1 MLDHKMHTFL
11 TLCETMNYTLA
22 AQKLHITQPAVT
34 QHIRALE
41 QHYGCK
47 LFSYDGRKLR
57 KTPQGELLERSGHAM
72 RYQESQTLAQMQNI
86 RGRHLSIG
94 ATKSIGEFVIP
105 DQLRRYL
112 ANPTHTLRVEVDN
125 TEKILTLIDKGELDF
140 ALIEGFFNKSH
151 YDSRLYR
158 KEPFVGLCSIDHPF
172 AEKTVTLGEL
182 LQENLFLREEGSG
195 TRKILEDILAEYNH
209 TVQDFSRVTCISNF
223 GLLEQLVSSG
233 IGITFAYAAI
243 AENNPRLTRFYVEK
257 WDIFREFNYVYL
269 KHVGAE
275 KLIDF
280 LEQYR

>member
-1 MLDHKMHTFL
+1 MLDYKMHTFL

-41 QHYGCK
+41 AHYSCK
-47 LFSYDGRKLR
+47 LFTYDGKKLN

-72 RYQESQTLAQMQNI
+72 RYQEMQTMAQIHNT

-105 DQLRRYL
+105 DQLGRYL
-112 ANPTHTLRVEVDN
+112 ADPNHTLRVEVDN
-125 TEKILTLIDKGELDF
+125 TEKILALIDKGELDF
-140 ALIEGFFNKSH
+140 SLIEGFFNKTQ

-172 AEKTVTLGEL
+172 AGKTISLSEL
-182 LQENLFLREEGSG
+182 WKETLFLREEGSG
-195 TRKILEDILAEYNH
+195 TRKILEDVLAEYNH
-209 TVQDFSRVTCISNF
+209 TIQDFRRVTYISNF

-243 AENNPRLTRFYVEK
+243 AENNPKLTQFKVEN
-257 WDIFREFNYVYL
+257 WEISREFNYVYL
-269 KHVGAE
+269 KNVGAE
-275 KLIDF
+275 LLIDYF
-280 LEQYR
+280 EQYR